1 MKEEGPS
8 SGMMDGM
15 EVIALLTPEF
25 TKILS
30 RKVASLYTAIAYF
43 LYSPPSIWKATATL
57 FQSRDLVCQQKNIGG
72 EGGDCVLPSQIAPV
86 SLKG

>member
-1 MKEEGPS
+1 MMKEEGPS

-57 FQSRDLVCQQKNIGG
+57 CQSHGLVRQQWGG
-72 EGGDCVLPSQIAPV
+72 VQQ
-86 SLKG
+86 